1 MECKLV
7 EDCQHNTS
15 LPLPTAFRNYGLYL
29 PLSIPPDLTPMTSPL
44 TSDPTS
50 TVTDSKQDTPRIS
63 HNRRET
69 PEGFTMPHNSEISP
83 NQLNLTS
90 ETETSFMSLVPNELI
105 NLTTSTPS
113 NCIPT
118 VDSSVRNAKSSIDF
132 LADINNETLMLN
144 QSKCYTPMVFISK
157 KASPYPL
164 MEKMISS
171 SQTVG
176 SFDRKQKKDNYAQ
189 LDVISDNHDVLK
201 WDYAGDIASH
211 HLGVPRIISH
221 SSLSCHPINYV
232 DCTNYDVNTT
242 MTWPSSSPHISP
254 SSVYG
259 YTVRRKY
266 NFNTRTNSNRNQNEA
281 SLKKKGFPEFS
292 SITINHGSFIS
303 SPDPE
308 DELHTLPLNYSIDQI
323 NDDDDHH
330 HPLSPLNCF
339 NIDDEDLIKY
349 NLNTNSSEFS
359 LNDEND
365 YDNIEKLNLNK
376 SQSVIELHNH
386 NHLDNVWKGTQSSE
400 EYLRQHLDH
409 LLLNI
414 DNDINTLQT
423 ITSFNNDWL
432 KNESPEPCIR
442 TMKALKSIDINN
454 QMITND
460 VTNKKDSD
468 INDNNNEQETLMN
481 HSVESNCQLVK
492 EFNENNHNNNDELQ
506 SPLGNKQHDLSSL
519 KTTSVLNA
527 VEMNSLLHTKDNIP
541 KQEISAIQSSTC
553 SKDLSQLPLNDF
565 NESEGMCYIVDGVL
579 SSIQD
584 TNNYSAITTVTP
596 LNENICYQN
605 GFDAESEGCRSSVIM
620 DENCDKEVSPY
631 CYDIHNE
638 FDNLFIKN
646 TDIKMNE
653 ISESFTSSIQSGIL
667 STMTKTTISATTTT
681 NKINICKTT
690 QNDLLTT
697 ECKSVSDG
705 MNVAL
710 SKVYPSIL
718 SSGIQIVTHYTT
730 HNSPYLHYATS
741 KIESNNLPEYVP
753 SQYSNLSMIGH
764 GSSHFNHVIRNI
776 PTSLNVLSQTD
787 TSSMK
792 PDYCLS
798 FSSVENKVPRNK
810 FHQTKM
816 VSTEN
821 NDIRKLFH
829 IPKNSTRPTVGL
841 PSFNSSKTSK
851 DSPSVCHQHIRSTV
865 TSTDNTGI
873 TPCALL
879 TQNLNVQRNENI
891 KPRERLTCEHPLSRD
906 DFETSSVIL
915 SPICPKQPTSD
926 HNHRTVQNDVKA
938 YKMKCNSTHL
948 CSHFEDN
955 VKKFDTKLVQTTDLY
970 DENEC
975 TCHHTYRIQ
984 PDNFKDSGIKT
995 SFEWV
1000 EKLLAC
1006 HTKLVN
1012 NKKYAEESMKR
1023 KMSQSVC
1030 LTPRSTLI
1038 AQMRY
1043 ILLKQKLKLL
1053 HTRDAYY
1060 LRKRIVNHLEKFLEQ
1075 IVSSNAPPLSN
1086 SVPDDWDTDTES
1098 LLSDLFEKDINLD
1111 DNQMNKFI
1119 PISKD
1124 LKSERNQKCR
1134 LSTDEYGEDE
1144 RIHEKVLSKRSS
1156 SCDGEICGRTS
1167 QFEVAQ
1173 KDVQK
1178 SGRTNKTECKDNDKQ
1193 FTDITKRSEN
1203 QSNQIVM
1210 HLQTGQPSLEPL
1222 SCMNFIYNDHHV
1234 KCEKLSKDHCLLNTN
1249 FQLYPS
1255 SENIV
1260 NGLCAALGGI
1270 SWFQPLNEEK
1280 RQSIKNHSIVIK
1292 HSKFNDHLSL
1302 KNNSKS
1308 FNETCSN
1315 SKSVYTSKISY
1326 SIPTYKD
1333 IKNDQFDFNDID
1345 NLNNHSL
1352 PSEGNDIYSC
1362 QCNMTE
1368 SPDIINDNSQEQ
1380 TVTLRSLEDMQCT
1393 NLHHMEN
1400 TTLNTVDK
1408 LAYEEKRNSLSNPK
1422 ITYEISDNPDGY
1434 TDIQGIFRKKMSS
1447 WISRS
1452 EERQRRLR
1460 FIIQERRYRKEKD
1473 MKRAEVLNSAV
1484 SNNFSKQPSV
1494 SHLDQSYKNHF
1505 GNGIHSNCD
1514 SRSCCCCFD
1523 RPHCSTLES
1532 VPTNRN
1538 NSNNCFK
1545 MANSDKAP
1553 KRNFIKNPSRK
1564 SQVGIRYERKQS
1576 IQKEYRPRL
1585 SHNSI
1590 QNQVNQQKI
1599 KLAQLRVNRLRMKIY
1614 SEKILRSVLHGNT
1627 SSIVFKEI

>member
-1 MECKLV
+1 MHTLLVLKQMECKLV

-323 NDDDDHH
+323 NDDDHYH

-620 DENCDKEVSPY
+620 DENC
-631 CYDIHNE
+631 
-638 FDNLFIKN
+638 
-646 TDIKMNE
+646 
-653 ISESFTSSIQSGIL
+653 
-667 STMTKTTISATTTT
+667 
-681 NKINICKTT
+681 
-690 QNDLLTT
+690 
-697 ECKSVSDG
+697 
-705 MNVAL
+705 
-710 SKVYPSIL
+710 
-718 SSGIQIVTHYTT
+718 
-730 HNSPYLHYATS
+730 
-741 KIESNNLPEYVP
+741 
-753 SQYSNLSMIGH
+753 
-764 GSSHFNHVIRNI
+764 
-776 PTSLNVLSQTD
+776 
-787 TSSMK
+787 
-792 PDYCLS
+792 
-798 FSSVENKVPRNK
+798 
-810 FHQTKM
+810 
-816 VSTEN
+816 
-821 NDIRKLFH
+821 
-829 IPKNSTRPTVGL
+829 
-841 PSFNSSKTSK
+841 
-851 DSPSVCHQHIRSTV
+851 
-865 TSTDNTGI
+865 GI

-879 TQNLNVQRNENI
+879 TQNMNVQRNENI
-891 KPRERLTCEHPLSRD
+891 KPREHLTCEHPLSRD

-915 SPICPKQPTSD
+915 SPICPRQPTSD

-948 CSHFEDN
+948 CNHFEDN
-955 VKKFDTKLVQTTDLY
+955 VKKFDTK
-970 DENEC
+970 
-975 TCHHTYRIQ
+975 IQ
-984 PDNFKDSGIKT
+984 PDKFKDSGIKT
-995 SFEWV
+995 SSEWV

-1012 NKKYAEESMKR
+1012 NKKHTEENIKL
-1023 KMSQSVC
+1023 KMSQSVF

-1038 AQMRY
+1038 AQLRY

-1075 IVSSNAPPLSN
+1075 IVLSNTPPLSN

-1124 LKSERNQKCR
+1124 LKSEKNQKCR
-1134 LSTDEYGEDE
+1134 LSSDEYGEDG

-1178 SGRTNKTECKDNDKQ
+1178 SGRTN
-1193 FTDITKRSEN
+1193 
-1203 QSNQIVM
+1203 
-1210 HLQTGQPSLEPL
+1210 
-1222 SCMNFIYNDHHV
+1222 
-1234 KCEKLSKDHCLLNTN
+1234 
-1249 FQLYPS
+1249 
-1255 SENIV
+1255 
-1260 NGLCAALGGI
+1260 
-1270 SWFQPLNEEK
+1270 
-1280 RQSIKNHSIVIK
+1280 
-1292 HSKFNDHLSL
+1292 
-1302 KNNSKS
+1302 
-1308 FNETCSN
+1308 
-1315 SKSVYTSKISY
+1315 
-1326 SIPTYKD
+1326 
-1333 IKNDQFDFNDID
+1333 
-1345 NLNNHSL
+1345 
-1352 PSEGNDIYSC
+1352 
-1362 QCNMTE
+1362 
-1368 SPDIINDNSQEQ
+1368 
-1380 TVTLRSLEDMQCT
+1380 MQCT

-1553 KRNFIKNPSRK
+1553 KRNFIKICRQPQISFDC
-1564 SQVGIRYERKQS
+1564 E
-1576 IQKEYRPRL
+1576 
-1585 SHNSI
+1585 
-1590 QNQVNQQKI
+1590 I
-1599 KLAQLRVNRLRMKIY
+1599 K
-1614 SEKILRSVLHGNT
+1614 
-1627 SSIVFKEI
+1627 